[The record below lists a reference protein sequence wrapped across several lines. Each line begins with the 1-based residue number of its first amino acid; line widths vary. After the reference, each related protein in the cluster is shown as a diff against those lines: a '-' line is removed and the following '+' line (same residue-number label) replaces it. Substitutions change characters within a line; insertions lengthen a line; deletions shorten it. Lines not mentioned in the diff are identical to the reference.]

1 MDARNQS
8 DASEADREIV
18 TTRVFDAPRELVF
31 EAFKDATHISNWWG
45 PNGFTTTTYEMD
57 VRPGGQWLYT
67 MHGPDGTDYPNRVR
81 YTEVK
86 APELLAYDHDA
97 GEDQPDFVPFKVRVT
112 FEAVGGKTRV
122 TLRSLMAT
130 RELRD
135 EVVAKYGAV
144 EGAHQTLARLDLH
157 LTQMQGAAT

>member
-1 MDARNQS
+1 MAARNQN

-31 EAFKDATHISNWWG
+31 EAFKDPHHISNWWG

-57 VRPGGQWLYT
+57 VRPGGQWLFT

-86 APELLAYDHDA
+86 SPELLAYDHDA
-97 GEDQPDFVPFKVRVT
+97 GEDRPDFEMFKVWVT
-112 FEAVGGKTRV
+112 FETENRKTRV
-122 TLRSLMAT
+122 TLRLLAAT
-130 RELRD
+130 RERRD
-135 EVVAKYGAV
+135 WMAKFGAV
-144 EGAHQTLARLDLH
+144 EGGHQTLSRLDAYL
-157 LTQMQGAAT
+157 LQSREKTP

>member
-1 MDARNQS
+1 MDARNRS
-8 DASEADREIV
+8 DASEADREII

-31 EAFKDATHISNWWG
+31 EAFRDPHHISNWWG

-86 APELLAYDHDA
+86 DPELLAYDHDA
-97 GEDQPDFVPFKVRVT
+97 GAERPDFEPFKVWIT
-112 FEAVGGKTRV
+112 FETENRKTRV
-122 TLRSLMAT
+122 TLRHLFAT
-130 RELRD
+130 RERRD
-135 EVVAKYGAV
+135 EMVKFGAV
-144 EGAHQTLARLDLH
+144 EGGQQTLARLDLY
-157 LTQMQGAAT
+157 LTQKEGATS